1 MEATPKVHRHRHR
14 RSDSRHQ
21 RHERQSN
28 NSSNSNSNGNS
39 NSNSNGQ
46 QLRRSNGIITTTTA
60 TSVTTTPTQAA
71 DAAATTPNA
80 QLNQLQQTRTQQQT
94 THSNAID
101 SPVRER
107 RSQARTARAQTS
119 ALGIA
124 GTTATATSI
133 TTVAAPQTSTTIE
146 IPTALTHLADE
157 EVAEDGTHGDSED
170 VCSIVSVT
178 TVHERRRL
186 STEDTLD
193 PLGTTSLSLSTT
205 SQQTVL
211 LVNGHSPPPQEDD
224 DDEVAHQQEQ
234 VTKENTFKPT
244 MTACGT
250 TRDIGSIAVKEDGAT
265 QIESPTAPN
274 PNGGTGGGGG
284 SSRNSSGDALSLRE
298 TLQQLPPTVTH
309 GHRHRRTHSPQ
320 SPARRTQEVDASFHR
335 GILGFMDREL
345 KHSSPT
351 PSALSVGS
359 GSAAS
364 GGGGGG
370 GGVSSG
376 AGGSGTVR
384 KLQSLSD
391 PQASP
396 AQRSVRSR
404 SSLEKSPRRKRS
416 KSESRRRRERKL
428 IAAGEMEVRQAN
440 ETLMRYLKQC
450 SEMNDASLSGE
461 LEIDQ
466 NYDERRVHRKTKS
479 QRDKRGHLIS
489 KLYSAGGLS
498 SILRELSD
506 DIVPADGEEI
516 YNPFTPVVSPTEDTP
531 AHIDKMFLQTSS
543 GYRPVEHCYYKHSFV
558 GVGSMGGLS
567 GGGGGNGVGGGV
579 GGAGGAGGSGRY
591 GGAHRLSAAGGS
603 LAGGL
608 EHAGVLRASGSFG
621 DTRCLLDA
629 ECGRH
634 HREITS
640 NIQLACVIQ
649 RIWIL
654 ISNICH
660 GLLAGLALAHLL
672 FVLSSHPMDWSR
684 VLSLAGETVSKGQ
697 GAEVAGAA
705 VTATTVAASAV
716 NGDGGDVGGVDV
728 DGKPTL
734 SGTQQTFS
742 FVEDYASFAEIYLNT
757 FYCLAIVCM
766 VSVFDRMDICRWD
779 FSNATELVSFRWL
792 IIAMIYIATIILTIC
807 SDSIDERLYYSNN
820 ANVTLTQEEMYS
832 NSVLSVWS
840 SLSVTRSIG
849 AICGWIMIG
858 LTPHEDLLY
867 EHLLDLT
874 KYQMTNN

>member
-14 RSDSRHQ
+14 RSDSRHH
-21 RHERQSN
+21 RHERQSQ
-28 NSSNSNSNGNS
+28 NSSNNS
-39 NSNSNGQ
+39 NSNSNNSNSNGSAGQ
-46 QLRRSNGIITTTTA
+46 QQRRQSNNHRTTTTAIATQAQAQAQAPVPSPTTTDAITTTT
-60 TSVTTTPTQAA
+60 STTTNVTPVSTTTTMLN
-71 DAAATTPNA
+71 DA
-80 QLNQLQQTRTQQQT
+80 QVIVESLQQSPTQQQ
-94 THSNAID
+94 THSNAIQ

-107 RSQARTARAQTS
+107 RGQARTNRAQNGAQGLT
-119 ALGIA
+119 ATA
-124 GTTATATSI
+124 DTTATG
-133 TTVAAPQTSTTIE
+133 AADIHTELTELGDDE
-146 IPTALTHLADE
+146 IRS
-157 EVAEDGTHGDSED
+157 AEGI
-170 VCSIVSVT
+170 CSNIIVT
-178 TVHERRRL
+178 TVNERR
-186 STEDTLD
+186 SHSQDTLD
-193 PLGTTSLSLSTT
+193 PLGTTSLSQSTT

-211 LVNGHSPPPQEDD
+211 LVNGHSPPPQDGDEDEH
-224 DDEVAHQQEQ
+224 EVGVQDAGGNNAHAETG
-234 VTKENTFKPT
+234 VVSLKE
-244 MTACGT
+244 
-250 TRDIGSIAVKEDGAT
+250 EGAT
-265 QIESPTAPN
+265 QLESPTAPN
-274 PNGGTGGGGG
+274 ANGAGGGGGGGG

-298 TLQQLPPTVTH
+298 TLQQLPPTITH

-359 GSAAS
+359 GSVAS
-364 GGGGGG
+364 GGGGSGG
-370 GGVSSG
+370 GGG
-376 AGGSGTVR
+376 AAGGCGTVR
-384 KLQSLSD
+384 KMQSLSD

-428 IAAGEMEVRQAN
+428 IAAGELEVRQAN

-506 DIVPADGEEI
+506 DIVPAEGEEI

-558 GVGSMGGLS
+558 GVSGMGGGS
-567 GGGGGNGVGGGV
+567 GGGSGGS
-579 GGAGGAGGSGRY
+579 GGAGGSGRSGA
-591 GGAHRLSAAGGS
+591 GGPGSGNGGGGVQRLSAAGGS

-608 EHAGVLRASGSFG
+608 EHAGMLRASSSFG

-634 HREITS
+634 RHEITT
-640 NIQLACVIQ
+640 NIQLACAVQ
-649 RIWIL
+649 RIWLL

-684 VLSLAGETVSKGQ
+684 ILSLAGETIAKDVKQ
-697 GAEVAGAA
+697 AGAA
-705 VTATTVAASAV
+705 AESAVVAATTVATSV
-716 NGDGGDVGGVDV
+716 VDGGGGGGGAGVEAI
-728 DGKPTL
+728 L
-734 SGTQQTFS
+734 SDTQSSFS
-742 FVEDYASFAEIYLNT
+742 FVEDYATFAKIYLNT

-766 VSVFDRMDICRWD
+766 VSVFDR
-779 FSNATELVSFRWL
+779 
-792 IIAMIYIATIILTIC
+792 
-807 SDSIDERLYYSNN
+807 
-820 ANVTLTQEEMYS
+820 
-832 NSVLSVWS
+832 
-840 SLSVTRSIG
+840 
-849 AICGWIMIG
+849 
-858 LTPHEDLLY
+858 
-867 EHLLDLT
+867 
-874 KYQMTNN
+874 

>member
-1 MEATPKVHRHRHR
+1 METTPKVHRHRHR

-21 RHERQSN
+21 RHERQSQN
-28 NSSNSNSNGNS
+28 SSSSNSNNS
-39 NSNSNGQ
+39 NSNNTTTNGGSGSSNGSRQ
-46 QLRRSNGIITTTTA
+46 QPSRQSNNMMTTTT
-60 TSVTTTPTQAA
+60 TTTIPLQTQVADALTNTTTNTTTASTSWTTQHDDAQAA
-71 DAAATTPNA
+71 V
-80 QLNQLQQTRTQQQT
+80 LVQQQQQSPT
-94 THSNAID
+94 SEQTHSNAIQ

-107 RSQARTARAQTS
+107 RGQARTNRAQTG
-119 ALGIA
+119 AQELAAIA
-124 GTTATATSI
+124 STAAVTTTAGAE
-133 TTVAAPQTSTTIE
+133 TSTTIE
-146 IPTALTHLADE
+146 IPTALVDE
-157 EVAEDGTHGDSED
+157 HGNEDDTYGATTAICAN
-170 VCSIVSVT
+170 VIVT
-178 TVHERRRL
+178 TVHERRTH
-186 STEDTLD
+186 STDTLD
-193 PLGTTSLSLSTT
+193 PLATTSLSQSTT

-211 LVNGHSPPPQEDD
+211 LVNGHSPPPQED
-224 DDEVAHQQEQ
+224 EELEPVANS
-234 VTKENTFKPT
+234 ENTS
-244 MTACGT
+244 MTAAADVGGVSAK
-250 TRDIGSIAVKEDGAT
+250 DEAAT
-265 QIESPTAPN
+265 QLESPTAPN
-274 PNGGTGGGGG
+274 PNGGGPG

-370 GGVSSG
+370 

-428 IAAGEMEVRQAN
+428 IAAGELEVRQAN

-489 KLYSAGGLS
+489 KLYSAGGLT

-506 DIVPADGEEI
+506 DIVPAEGEEI

-558 GVGSMGGLS
+558 GVG
-567 GGGGGNGVGGGV
+567 GVGGG
-579 GGAGGAGGSGRY
+579 GGAGGSGGPGGGGVGNGRG

-608 EHAGVLRASGSFG
+608 EHAGMLRASSSFG

-672 FVLSSHPMDWSR
+672 FVLSSHPVDWTR
-684 VLSLAGETVSKGQ
+684 LLSLAGETVGKATQ
-697 GAEVAGAA
+697 EAD
-705 VTATTVAASAV
+705 ATTAASTVASSLV
-716 NGDGGDVGGVDV
+716 DGGSGGSDV
-728 DGKPTL
+728 DKSMLTD
-734 SGTQQTFS
+734 TQQNFS
-742 FVEDYASFAEIYLNT
+742 FVKDYATFAGIYLNT

-779 FSNATELVSFRWL
+779 FSNATEFVSFRWL
-792 IIAMIYIATIILTIC
+792 IIAMIYIATIILTLC
-807 SDSIDERLYYSNN
+807 SNSIDERLYYTNN
-820 ANVTLTQEEMYS
+820 TNVTLTQEEMYS

-858 LTPHEDLLY
+858 LTPHEDLFY

-874 KYQMTNN
+874 KYQVTNN

>member
-1 MEATPKVHRHRHR
+1 MEATPKVHHHRHR
-14 RSDSRHQ
+14 RSDSRHH

-28 NSSNSNSNGNS
+28 NSSSNSNGNTNTSGGS
-39 NSNSNGQ
+39 NNNAQ
-46 QLRRSNGIITTTTA
+46 QQRQNNMVTTTEITTTI
-60 TSVTTTPTQAA
+60 TSATPTTMGALAA
-71 DAAATTPNA
+71 NA
-80 QLNQLQQTRTQQQT
+80 ITMPMQLQQSPTLEP
-94 THSNAID
+94 THSNAFQ

-107 RSQARTARAQTS
+107 RGQARINRALS
-119 ALGIA
+119 SIVGN
-124 GTTATATSI
+124 GATADAAAS
-133 TTVAAPQTSTTIE
+133 TTGAAVNVNSTTIE
-146 IPTALTHLADE
+146 NPTALTHLADE
-157 EVAEDGTHGDSED
+157 EGVDIDELADNSIFGVSED
-170 VCSIVSVT
+170 ISASLSVI
-178 TVHERRRL
+178 TVHERQ
-186 STEDTLD
+186 TLD
-193 PLGTTSLSLSTT
+193 PLTKA
-205 SQQTVL
+205 SQSNSNKQTVL
-211 LVNGHSPPPQEDD
+211 LVNGHAPPPQEC
-224 DDEVAHQQEQ
+224 DEQITRDNAR
-234 VTKENTFKPT
+234 TANTDFDGGRGGG
-244 MTACGT
+244 TAMKDEGT
-250 TRDIGSIAVKEDGAT
+250 T
-265 QIESPTAPN
+265 QLESPTSPN
-274 PNGGTGGGGG
+274 PNGGGAS

-298 TLQQLPPTVTH
+298 TLQQLPPTITH

-320 SPARRTQEVDASFHR
+320 SPARRTQEVDASFHC

-364 GGGGGG
+364 GGGGSGG
-370 GGVSSG
+370 
-376 AGGSGTVR
+376 ASGTVR

-404 SSLEKSPRRKRS
+404 SSLDKSPRRKRS

-466 NYDERRVHRKTKS
+466 SYDERRVHRKTKS

-506 DIVPADGEEI
+506 DIVPAEGEEI
-516 YNPFTPVVSPTEDTP
+516 YNPFTPVVSPSEDTP

-558 GVGSMGGLS
+558 GVEGASGGSGGCS
-567 GGGGGNGVGGGV
+567 GGGGKGGTIGASASGRFGLVGGV
-579 GGAGGAGGSGRY
+579 
-591 GGAHRLSAAGGS
+591 AHRLSAAGGS

-608 EHAGVLRASGSFG
+608 EHAGILRASGSFG

-634 HREITS
+634 RREITS
-640 NIQLACVIQ
+640 NIELACVIQ

-672 FVLSSHPMDWSR
+672 FVLSSHPLDWSR
-684 VLSLAGETVSKGQ
+684 VLSFAGETVSKANDANMATAITMASDGSNSD
-697 GAEVAGAA
+697 GA
-705 VTATTVAASAV
+705 
-716 NGDGGDVGGVDV
+716 D
-728 DGKPTL
+728 KL
-734 SGTQQTFS
+734 SLTGSQHTFR
-742 FVEDYASFAEIYLNT
+742 FLEDYATFADIYLNT
-757 FYCLAIVCM
+757 FYCLAIICM

-779 FSNATELVSFRWL
+779 FSNATKFVSFRWL
-792 IIAMIYIATIILTIC
+792 IIAMIYIATILLTIC
-807 SDSIDERLYYSNN
+807 SDSIDARLCYSNN

-858 LTPHEDLLY
+858 LTPNEDLLY

-874 KYQMTNN
+874 KFQVTNN

>member
-14 RSDSRHQ
+14 RSDSRHH
-21 RHERQSN
+21 RHERQSQN
-28 NSSNSNSNGNS
+28 SSSNSNNS
-39 NSNSNGQ
+39 NNSNNTNGGSGNGSRGGQ
-46 QLRRSNGIITTTTA
+46 QPRQSNNSATTTT
-60 TSVTTTPTQAA
+60 TTIVTTPLQAA
-71 DAAATTPNA
+71 DALTNTTTTNTTVASRTRTQHDATA
-80 QLNQLQQTRTQQQT
+80 EQLQQSSTQEQ
-94 THSNAID
+94 THSNAIQ

-107 RSQARTARAQTS
+107 RGQARSNRAQTG
-119 ALGIA
+119 AQELA
-124 GTTATATSI
+124 ANATAT
-133 TTVAAPQTSTTIE
+133 TAAAQTSTTTIE
-146 IPTALTHLADE
+146 IPTAPVVEDRS
-157 EVAEDGTHGDSED
+157 EDGTYDETTAICAN
-170 VCSIVSVT
+170 VIVT
-178 TVHERRRL
+178 TVHERRTH
-186 STEDTLD
+186 STDTLD
-193 PLGTTSLSLSTT
+193 PLGTTSLSQSTT

-211 LVNGHSPPPQEDD
+211 LVNGHSPPPQED
-224 DDEVAHQQEQ
+224 EEQEP
-234 VTKENTFKPT
+234 TANGENPA
-244 MTACGT
+244 MIVCGT
-250 TRDIGSIAVKEDGAT
+250 NADVGGVSAKEEGAT
-265 QIESPTAPN
+265 QLESPTAPN
-274 PNGGTGGGGG
+274 PNGGGAG

-364 GGGGGG
+364 GGG
-370 GGVSSG
+370 

-428 IAAGEMEVRQAN
+428 IAAGELEVRQAN

-489 KLYSAGGLS
+489 KLYSAGGLT

-506 DIVPADGEEI
+506 DIVPAEGEEI

-558 GVGSMGGLS
+558 GVGGGGAAANGS
-567 GGGGGNGVGGGV
+567 GGAGGGV
-579 GGAGGAGGSGRY
+579 GSGR
-591 GGAHRLSAAGGS
+591 GGGGVHRLSAAGGS
-603 LAGGL
+603 LTGGL
-608 EHAGVLRASGSFG
+608 EHAGMLRASSSFG

-672 FVLSSHPMDWSR
+672 FVLSSHPVDWSR
-684 VLSLAGETVSKGQ
+684 FISLAGETVTQ
-697 GAEVAGAA
+697 ATQEAD
-705 VTATTVAASAV
+705 ATTVDSAMV
-716 NGDGGDVGGVDV
+716 NGDGVGVGVGVDKSMLT
-728 DGKPTL
+728 D
-734 SGTQQTFS
+734 TQQNFS
-742 FVEDYASFAEIYLNT
+742 FVKDYATFAEIYLNT

-779 FSNATELVSFRWL
+779 FSNATEFISFRWL

-807 SDSIDERLYYSNN
+807 SDSIDERLYYNNN

-858 LTPHEDLLY
+858 LTPHEDLFY

-874 KYQMTNN
+874 KYQVINN